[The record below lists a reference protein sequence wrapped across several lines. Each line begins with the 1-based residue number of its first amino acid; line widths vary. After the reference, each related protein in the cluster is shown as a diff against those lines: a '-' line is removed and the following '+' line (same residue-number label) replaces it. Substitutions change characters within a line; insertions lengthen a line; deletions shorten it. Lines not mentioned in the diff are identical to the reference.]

1 MFSFNSERE
10 SNASRCK
17 PPLVVSDCWR
27 WTGQLAIGMLLLGS
41 LMQLTIHSKVT
52 YGVLLLALGLM
63 LTDLGRLLRAPSE
76 ATLSAANSTQQVRK
90 F

>member
-1 MFSFNSERE
+1 
-10 SNASRCK
+10 
-17 PPLVVSDCWR
+17 
-27 WTGQLAIGMLLLGS
+27 
-41 LMQLTIHSKVT
+41 MQLTIHSKVT